1 MQAKYK
7 VALALT
13 AGFTLGAGAIQALHA
28 QAKPSYVIGMIN
40 VKDEEGYKSN
50 FLGGAK
56 ADRRSWRQ
64 VRCRWLQQ
72 DDGVHWL
79 AA

>member
-7 VALALT
+7 VALALA

-50 FLGGAK
+50 FLKEVQKQIAE
-56 ADRRSWRQ
+56 WRQ